1 MGGLFDKCFRK
12 SKIIKDPFGQSLLFL
27 TDNTINNFA
36 ANKSLV
42 SSAGIQTHD
51 LLNPLPVGQC
61 YEEEI

>member
-36 ANKSLV
+36 ANKS
-42 SSAGIQTHD
+42 
-51 LLNPLPVGQC
+51 PVQEFKLMTSCSQC